1 MIVETLLLSL
11 LEAILNHLAT
21 LGVSDGI
28 PHVNFLIFFRSE
40 TRKLESKLST
50 IRTIF
55 SDAAGLKEMSYAD
68 EDWLQKLH
76 DVLHDLIDLLNPV
89 EVDGNRNMGYKV
101 VDFCSKLLFYI
112 TLPCKLKMINDR
124 LDDAALNKSK
134 FQSVQKS
141 VGSRECEEETHSY
154 VDEFKVKGRL
164 RDRQEIVEQL
174 KNPSNRENVSI
185 FTITGMGG
193 VGKTTLAKLVAKD
206 LVESD
211 RINGDLHFDLIMWV
225 WVSKDFD
232 LRTLLKKI
240 IVAATKNLCQDL
252 PLEELQRKVRGILCK
267 KKYIL
272 VLDDV
277 WNTNVQKWAELKG
290 LLTDDVVRSVI
301 LATTRDMEVAQIMSN
316 PNSRFELGDLSE
328 EDSSSLFQELAFNPG
343 PMDERLLA
351 IGEEMRKKCGGNPL
365 AISTLAG
372 LLRVRDTQSEWSYVK
387 NQLWNL
393 AQENNHILPKL
404 RRSYVCL
411 PFQLRRCF
419 AICWK
424 FEKGQPIDKAALIR
438 LWKEE
443 RLIVRPLNGGLENTG
458 QLNRSLEDIGDDY
471 IKILRKRSL
480 FESLNVD
487 AQGNILSCNMHILM
501 HDLAYTCSLNSGTSL
516 LHHLHS

>member
-55 SDAAGLKEMSYAD
+55 SVAAGLKEMSYAD

-89 EVDGNRNMGYKV
+89 EVDGNRNMGDKV

-141 VGSRECEEETHSY
+141 
-154 VDEFKVKGRL
+154 
-164 RDRQEIVEQL
+164 
-174 KNPSNRENVSI
+174 
-185 FTITGMGG
+185 
-193 VGKTTLAKLVAKD
+193 
-206 LVESD
+206 
-211 RINGDLHFDLIMWV
+211 
-225 WVSKDFD
+225 
-232 LRTLLKKI
+232 
-240 IVAATKNLCQDL
+240 VAATKNLCQDL

-301 LATTRDMEVAQIMSN
+301 LATTRDMEVVQIMRN

-365 AISTLAG
+365 AISMLAG

-443 RLIVRPLNGGLENTG
+443 RLIVRPLNGGLENIG
-458 QLNRSLEDIGDDY
+458 QLNRSL
-471 IKILRKRSL
+471 
-480 FESLNVD
+480 
-487 AQGNILSCNMHILM
+487 
-501 HDLAYTCSLNSGTSL
+501 
-516 LHHLHS
+516 